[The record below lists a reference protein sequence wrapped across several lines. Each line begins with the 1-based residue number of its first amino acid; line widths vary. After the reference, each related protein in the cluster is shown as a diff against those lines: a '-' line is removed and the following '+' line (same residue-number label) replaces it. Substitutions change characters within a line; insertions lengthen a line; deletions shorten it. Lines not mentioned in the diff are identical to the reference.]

1 MRGVPQV
8 PLDTQVD
15 QGINAEITSYAE
27 LHDLSVSEATEE
39 LLHAGLRTQNQ
50 TVSSTPTTNAKQAQ
64 LENQQQALAEQQRQI
79 IRFQKLTVVA
89 GIGWAVLTIGAGG
102 TGPLWTALGMVIIA
116 LMAAS
121 TYIWQYIPTFE

>member
-1 MRGVPQV
+1 VPQV

-15 QGINAEITSYAE
+15 QDINGEITAYAE
-27 LHDLSVSEATEE
+27 LHDLSMSEATEE
-39 LLHAGLRTQNQ
+39 LLHAGLKVQNQ
-50 TVSSTPTTNAKQAQ
+50 TVSSTPTTNAKQAR
-64 LENQQQALAEQQRQI
+64 LEDRQQALAEHQRQI

-89 GIGWAVLTIGAGG
+89 GIGWAVLTVGTGE
-102 TGPLWTALGMVIIA
+102 TGPLWTALGMLTIV

>member
-89 GIGWAVLTIGAGG
+89 GIGWAVLTIGAGE

>member
-1 MRGVPQV
+1 MPHV

-15 QGINAEITSYAE
+15 QDINGEITAYAE
-27 LHDLSVSEATEE
+27 LHDLSRSEATEE

-50 TVSSTPTTNAKQAQ
+50 MVSSTPTANAKQAR
-64 LENQQQALAEQQRQI
+64 LEDRQQALAEQQRQI

-89 GIGWAVLTIGAGG
+89 GIGWAVLTVATGE
-102 TGPLWTALGMVIIA
+102 TGPLWTALGMFIIA

>member
-1 MRGVPQV
+1 MPQV

-15 QGINAEITSYAE
+15 QDINGEITAYAE
-27 LHDLSVSEATEE
+27 LHDLSMSEATEE

-50 TVSSTPTTNAKQAQ
+50 MVSSTPTANAKQAR
-64 LENQQQALAEQQRQI
+64 LEDRQQALAEQQRQI

-89 GIGWAVLTIGAGG
+89 GIGWAVLTVATGE
-102 TGPLWTALGMVIIA
+102 TGPLWTALGMFIIA

-121 TYIWQYIPTFE
+121 TYIWRYIPTFE